1 MRGHTK
7 HRHNL
12 SHHFTAC
19 RCHLGLKIQF
29 TPASIEETGGIFE
42 KIVAGVTGL
51 EPATSCVTG
60 AKPQFGRLFRASF
73 YPCKHWFKPRPIDT
87 SRQLVL
93 LVDQFVDQFLL
104 AVSLVI
110 DSLHNDAHLSCLKH
124 TDSFNSL
131 YFAKAVLKDFI
142 TSQLS

>member
-1 MRGHTK
+1 M
-7 HRHNL
+7 
-12 SHHFTAC
+12 
-19 RCHLGLKIQF
+19 
-29 TPASIEETGGIFE
+29 
-42 KIVAGVTGL
+42 AGVTGL

-60 AKPQFGRLFRASF
+60 AKPQFGRLFLTSF
-73 YPCKHWFKPRPIDT
+73 YPCKHWFKTRPVDT

-124 TDSFNSL
+124 TDSFNS
-131 YFAKAVLKDFI
+131 
-142 TSQLS
+142 